1 MTTEADGPWRITFD
15 TNPDDC
21 NLRCVMCEDHSLF
34 STTQRTRLL
43 QGKAPRRMDV
53 ALIRQVVSEAASHGL
68 REIIPSTMGEPL
80 LYSDFDEILRVCADY
95 GVRLNLTTNGTFP
108 RRSVEEW
115 ARLIAP
121 VGSDVKVSLN
131 GARPET
137 DERIMLGAHFKRIL
151 DNVRRFIRVRNE
163 VEQTSG
169 HHCNVT
175 LQATFLESNFQELP
189 EMIRL
194 ATELGVDRVKGHHL
208 WVHFPQIAALSM
220 RRDKGTIERWNKVVA
235 EVERATERYVKADG
249 RKVVVE
255 GVFRLDPD
263 SDEIVPDGQCP
274 FLGQEAWV
282 ASDGRFNP
290 CCAPD
295 AARRTL
301 GDFGNL
307 YRSRLIEI
315 WQGNDY
321 LNLVRTYRDRPLCRS
336 CNMRRRSAG
345 PAEHCAPLVS

>member
-1 MTTEADGPWRITFD
+1 MTIEADGPWRVTFD

-21 NLRCVMCEDHSLF
+21 NLRCVMCEDHSVF
-34 STTQRTRLL
+34 STTQRIRAKK
-43 QGKAPRRMDV
+43 GIVPRRMDV
-53 ALIRQVVSEAASHGL
+53 ALIRQVVGEAARHGL

-80 LYSDFDEILRVCADY
+80 LYSDFDEILRICADY

-108 RRSVEEW
+108 RRPVEEW
-115 ARLIAP
+115 ARLIVP

-131 GARPET
+131 GAQSET
-137 DERIMLGAHFKRIL
+137 DERIMIGAHFQPIL
-151 DNVRRFIRVRNE
+151 DNVRRFIQVRNE
-163 VEQTSG
+163 VEQKSG
-169 HHCNVT
+169 QHCNVT
-175 LQATFLESNFQELP
+175 LQSTFLESNFQELP

-194 ATELGVDRVKGHHL
+194 ATDLGVDRVKGHHL

-220 RRDKGTIERWNKVVA
+220 RRDKRAIGRWNSVVE

-255 GVFRLDPD
+255 GTFRLDPD

-295 AARRTL
+295 TARRTL
-301 GDFGNL
+301 GEFGNL
-307 YRSRLIEI
+307 YQSRLIEI
-315 WQGNDY
+315 WRGSEY
-321 LNLVRTYRDRPLCRS
+321 LNLVRSYRDRPLCRS
-336 CNMRRRSAG
+336 CNMRRRSVR
-345 PAEHCAPLVS
+345 PAEQRAPLVA